1 MNYSAAENPILF
13 RNFLEQNISGD
24 KYEYTFVTN
33 QIESALAGFDQVYS
47 DSFVNICDNNPKSWI
62 LVVNTDKFVSVYG
75 ENYTEEQITESLK
88 VFDFADENHTF
99 LSGSK
104 DLLLRIVDIAAK
116 GKYRVE
122 KSRYFYRLKQT
133 KILDYSS
140 YQILIPDFE
149 NALELAEMLQA
160 YYHEEYNGDNDKT
173 IRQMYN
179 KIIDLLL
186 TNSIV
191 IVTDPNTEQII
202 SLCTIKDSSPGI
214 LFTKPSFRNK
224 GFGKVLLNFCSEQ
237 LLKENEIIYVMTDAN
252 VLSSNRIMENLGF
265 EKFYEYI
272 NVTIN

>member
-1 MNYSAAENPILF
+1 MNYSAGENPILF

-24 KYEYTFVTN
+24 KYEYTFVNN
-33 QIESALAGFDQVYS
+33 QIESVLAGYDQIYS
-47 DSFVNICDNNPKSWI
+47 DSFVNICEKNPKSWI

-104 DLLLRIVDIAAK
+104 DLLLKIVDFAAE
-116 GKYRVE
+116 GKYKLE
-122 KSRYFYRLKQT
+122 KSRYFYRLSQAK
-133 KILDYSS
+133 KMDYST
-140 YQILIPDFE
+140 YQIVIPDFE
-149 NALELAEMLQA
+149 NVLELAEMLQM

-173 IRQMYN
+173 LDQMYK
-179 KIIDLLL
+179 KINELLL

-191 IVTDPNTEQII
+191 VLTDPKSEKII
-202 SLCTIKDSSPGI
+202 SLCTVKDSSPGI
-214 LFTKPSFRNK
+214 LFTKSTFRNK

-252 VLSSNRIMENLGF
+252 VLSSNRVMEDLGF